1 MKTCLPYLKILFFL
15 LIFSIAAVGCKKKL
29 DDDGG
34 YYDEKTKR
42 YKYVRPTNVGLK
54 RVSLKVVPPQAGI
67 IQKINGSVSR
77 IGTDAKSIW
86 LQLGERKP
94 YMILADSLAANSR
107 SDKDKSL
114 RISLEYVS
122 PLGSVARGK
131 KFKNQWKQYTIKVL
145 EEQLLNQNVFIDIRF
160 DERSRKFWGTVY
172 KIVVTKNG
180 EKLRNINL
188 WMVHNGLSYYFVDK
202 GKSPVEREY
211 IKAQAAAN
219 KAKAGIWRYQ

>member
-1 MKTCLPYLKILFFL
+1 MKTGLTCIRILFFL
-15 LIFSIAAVGCKKKL
+15 LILLLSAFGCKKKL

-42 YKYVRPTNVGLK
+42 YKYVRPGKGGLK
-54 RVSLKVVPPQAGI
+54 RLSLKVVPPQPGVV
-67 IQKINGSVSR
+67 QKISGSVSR
-77 IGTDAKSIW
+77 IGRDAKSIW
-86 LQLGERKP
+86 LQLGDRKP
-94 YMILADSLAANSR
+94 YMILAHSLAGNNR
-107 SDKDKSL
+107 NDKDKSL
-114 RISLEYVS
+114 RISLEFVS

-131 KFKNQWKQYTIKVL
+131 KFKNQWKQYTINVL
-145 EEQLLNQNVFIDIRF
+145 EEQLLNQNVFVDIRF

-172 KIVVTKNG
+172 KIVVTKKG

-202 GKSPVEREY
+202 GKSPVEREF

-219 KAKAGIWRYQ
+219 NAKAGIWRYQ